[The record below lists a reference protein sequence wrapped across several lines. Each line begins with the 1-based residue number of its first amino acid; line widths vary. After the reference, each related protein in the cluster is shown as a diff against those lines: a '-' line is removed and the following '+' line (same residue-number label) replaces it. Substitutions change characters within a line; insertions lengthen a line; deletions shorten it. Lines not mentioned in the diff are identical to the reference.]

1 MSVSIRFSGLAATAA
16 IALSGLVVA
25 PSAIAD
31 EAPETAP
38 CAEQQAKV
46 DKAEDALARVT
57 AVFAR
62 QQVKVKKAKKVV
74 EQAEAGREKAL
85 ARKALSQAKEN
96 RDETKTT
103 KRAQQQRLA
112 KAEERLAT
120 CEAEQAAT
128 TPTPT
133 PTTTA

>member
-25 PSAIAD
+25 PSATAD

-38 CAEQQAKV
+38 CAAQQAKV
-46 DKAEDALARVT
+46 DKAEDALERVT

-62 QQVKVKKAKKVV
+62 QQTKVKKAKKTVA
-74 EQAEAGREKAL
+74 QAEAGREKAL
-85 ARKALSQAKEN
+85 ARKALAKAKDKKN
-96 RDETKTT
+96 DTKVT
-103 KRAQQQRLA
+103 KRAQQQRLS
-112 KAEERLAT
+112 KAQERLAT
-120 CEAEQAAT
+120 CEAEQVT
-128 TPTPT
+128 E

>member
-25 PSAIAD
+25 PSAMAD

-46 DKAEDALARVT
+46 DKAEDALERVT

-62 QQVKVKKAKKVV
+62 QQARVQKAKKVV
-74 EQAEAGREKAL
+74 EQAEAGRQKAL
-85 ARKALSQAKEN
+85 ARKALSRAKDT
-96 RDETKTT
+96 RDDTKVT

-112 KAEERLAT
+112 KAQERLAT
-120 CEAEQAAT
+120 CEAEQAAE
-128 TPTPT
+128 
-133 PTTTA
+133 PTTAP